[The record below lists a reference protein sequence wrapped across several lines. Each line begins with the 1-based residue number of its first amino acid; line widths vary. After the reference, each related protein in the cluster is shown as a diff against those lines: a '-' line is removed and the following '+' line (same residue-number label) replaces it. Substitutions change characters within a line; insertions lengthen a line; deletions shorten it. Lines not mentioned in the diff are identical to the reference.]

1 MSHHCLHAR
10 PPLTQPTL
18 PTSPAQPDSL
28 SAEIL
33 CCLPPTLAV
42 WLGNR
47 SPRRTLASA
56 FLFFAWE
63 TASALV
69 PLQWKLLICPVAA
82 TLLGTLVAATA
93 DDPMRRLVLATSAF
107 AVLSMLAAAAYMTAR
122 Q

>member
-1 MSHHCLHAR
+1 MSHQCLLAR

-63 TASALV
+63 TAPALV

-107 AVLSMLAAAAYMTAR
+107 AVLSMMAAAAYMTAR